1 LLPGTKD
8 GRVSEGAVEPTLGDV
23 AVGSL
28 GEVDAVPAPV
38 VGWVL
43 AGVSPRLAALGRQVE
58 VVLAHAGSTTTRTRR
73 LPQEPCAGNIRKNSH
88 QSHVRTSYLL
98 IFLSTKS
105 CTTTRVSGRFLSAT
119 RLNDRQC

>member
-58 VVLAHAGSTTTRTRR
+58 VVLAHARSSAARTWL
-73 LPQEPCAGNIRKNSH
+73 LPQESCPRKEKIISN
-88 QSHVRTSYLL
+88 RALASYN
-98 IFLSTKS
+98 FLSIDQSKADS
-105 CTTTRVSGRFLSAT
+105 
-119 RLNDRQC
+119 

>member
-73 LPQEPCAGNIRKNSH
+73 LPQEPCAGNIRKIIRSCAH
-88 QSHVRTSYLL
+88 QPPAHFSVYKKLYYNH
-98 IFLSTKS
+98 K
-105 CTTTRVSGRFLSAT
+105 G
-119 RLNDRQC
+119 